1 MNVPIIKTTLPPR
14 VIIQRA
20 EEILKA
26 NRVASLWAPVTVTP
40 EGLLTVRSIYL
51 PWSGTWLAT
60 ELIADLGLS
69 L

>member
-1 MNVPIIKTTLPPR
+1 
-14 VIIQRA
+14 
-20 EEILKA
+20 
-26 NRVASLWAPVTVTP
+26 VTVTP